1 MIYYPHRIIF
11 QTVGGIYIMLNNHEL
26 KMTLDY
32 LIESD
37 KRTLLHVM
45 EYIKAKLLREQLI
58 QDEAVNEA
66 RTLLD
71 KLKRTTHG

>member
-1 MIYYPHRIIF
+1 
-11 QTVGGIYIMLNNHEL
+11 MLNNHEL

-37 KRTLLHVM
+37 KRTLIHVM
-45 EYIKAKLLREQLI
+45 DYIKIKLMKEQLI

-71 KLKRTTHG
+71 KLQRSNHG

>member
-1 MIYYPHRIIF
+1 
-11 QTVGGIYIMLNNHEL
+11 MLNNHEL
-26 KMTLDY
+26 KVTLDY
-32 LIESD
+32 LVESD
-37 KRTLLHVM
+37 KMTLLKVM

-71 KLKRTTHG
+71 KLQRTNHG

>member
-1 MIYYPHRIIF
+1 
-11 QTVGGIYIMLNNHEL
+11 
-26 KMTLDY
+26 MTLDY
-32 LIESD
+32 LVESD

-71 KLKRTTHG
+71 KLQRTNHG

>member
-1 MIYYPHRIIF
+1 
-11 QTVGGIYIMLNNHEL
+11 MLNNHEL

-45 EYIKAKLLREQLI
+45 DYIKIKLMKEQLI

-71 KLKRTTHG
+71 KLQRSNHG

>member
-1 MIYYPHRIIF
+1 
-11 QTVGGIYIMLNNHEL
+11 MLNNHEL

-71 KLKRTTHG
+71 KLKRTTYG

>member
-1 MIYYPHRIIF
+1 
-11 QTVGGIYIMLNNHEL
+11 MLNNHEL
-26 KMTLDY
+26 KVTLDY
-32 LIESD
+32 LVESD

-71 KLKRTTHG
+71 KLQRSNHG

>member
-1 MIYYPHRIIF
+1 
-11 QTVGGIYIMLNNHEL
+11 MLNVNEL

-37 KRTLLHVM
+37 KMTLLKVM
-45 EYIKAKLLREQLI
+45 DYIKNKLIREQLI

-71 KLKRTTHG
+71 KLQRTNHG

>member
-1 MIYYPHRIIF
+1 
-11 QTVGGIYIMLNNHEL
+11 MLNVNEL

-37 KRTLLHVM
+37 KMTLLKVM
-45 EYIKAKLLREQLI
+45 DYIKNKLMREQLI

>member
-1 MIYYPHRIIF
+1 
-11 QTVGGIYIMLNNHEL
+11 MLNNHEL

>member
-1 MIYYPHRIIF
+1 
-11 QTVGGIYIMLNNHEL
+11 MLNVNEL

-37 KRTLLHVM
+37 KMTLLKVM
-45 EYIKAKLLREQLI
+45 DYIKNKLMREQLI
-58 QDEAVNEA
+58 QDEALSEA

-71 KLKRTTHG
+71 KLQRSNNG

>member
-1 MIYYPHRIIF
+1 
-11 QTVGGIYIMLNNHEL
+11 MLNNHEL

-32 LIESD
+32 LVESD

-71 KLKRTTHG
+71 KLQRTNHG

>member
-1 MIYYPHRIIF
+1 
-11 QTVGGIYIMLNNHEL
+11 MLNNHEL
-26 KMTLDY
+26 KVTLDY

-37 KRTLLHVM
+37 KVTLLKVM
-45 EYIKAKLLREQLI
+45 EYVRMKLIREQGI

-66 RTLLD
+66 RTLID